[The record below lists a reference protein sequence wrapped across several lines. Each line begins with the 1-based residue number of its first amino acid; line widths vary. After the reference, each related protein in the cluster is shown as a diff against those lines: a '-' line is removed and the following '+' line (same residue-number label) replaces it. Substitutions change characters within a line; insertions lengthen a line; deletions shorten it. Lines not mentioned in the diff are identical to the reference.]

1 MGGILRTVGKVFG
14 MDFNERNLRA
24 ADRQA
29 EAMRQAAE
37 QTRAQSRLAAQQAA
51 EQTRLAQERAQVA
64 AQVQEQQAAAR
75 PEEVQ
80 VDIGAPDMGDTPQ
93 RRRRSYQAPAGP
105 GGSLR
110 I

>member
-1 MGGILRTVGKVFG
+1 MGSIIKAVGKVFG
-14 MDFNERNLRA
+14 IDSSAQKRMAEQQA
-24 ADRQA
+24 AA
-29 EAMRQAAE
+29 IRQAAE
-37 QTRAQSRLAAQQAA
+37 QTREQSRMAAQQAA

-64 AQVQEQQAAAR
+64 AQVQEQQASAR

-80 VDIGAPDMGDTPQ
+80 VDIGTPDMGAIR

>member
-1 MGGILRTVGKVFG
+1 MGGIVRAVGKVFG
-14 MDFNERNLRA
+14 IDSSAQKRMAEQQA
-24 ADRQA
+24 AA
-29 EAMRQAAE
+29 IRQAAE
-37 QTRAQSRLAAQQAA
+37 QTREQSRMAAQQAA

-64 AQVQEQQAAAR
+64 AQVQEQQASAR